1 MPSDNP
7 ALGTAAVTGLIL
19 AGGAG
24 RRVGGQDKG
33 LLLWHGKTLIEHVYG
48 ILSPQVDQIIISCNR
63 SEDKYRQIADTT
75 LRDHRV
81 GYKGPLAGLEAAAA
95 AIDTEFT
102 VLVPCDS
109 PCLSH
114 DLVKR
119 LIAPLRA
126 PQSRIEISYAHDG
139 KRGQYLFAA
148 MRTECLSST
157 TEFLNQGGRAV
168 RQWYSSRESASV
180 DFSDDAA
187 AFANFNS
194 PEMME

>member
-1 MPSDNP
+1 MPGDSA

-24 RRVGGQDKG
+24 RRVGGKDKG
-33 LLLWHGKTLIEHVYG
+33 LLLWRGKTLIEHVHG

-63 SEDKYRQIADTT
+63 SDDKYRQIADTT
-75 LRDHRV
+75 LRDNRA
-81 GYKGPLAGLEAAAA
+81 GYEGPLAGFEAAAA
-95 AIDTEFT
+95 IGTEFT
-102 VLVPCDS
+102 VVVPCDS
-109 PCLSH
+109 PCLPH

-119 LIAPLRA
+119 LIAPLSA
-126 PQSRIEISYAHDG
+126 PQSRLEISYAHDG
-139 KRGQYLFAA
+139 NRGQYLFAA

-180 DFSDDAA
+180 DFSDNTA

-194 PEMME
+194 PQMME